1 MTTEKGQTPESGNEE
16 VERQADEAGAQVAE
30 DLDALGEVKRERDEY
45 LELAQRT
52 RADFENYRKRVAKEA
67 SEARARGKAEL
78 ARDLL
83 PAIDNLERAL
93 QAADAPSEDVSA
105 QEALAR
111 GVALVLDELR
121 GKLKDAG
128 VEAYDPVG
136 ERFDP
141 ELHEALSTRAEE
153 GTGAGVVVETIEK
166 GYRLNGQVLRP
177 ARVVVSD

>member
-1 MTTEKGQTPESGNEE
+1 MAENRPAEENGADE
-16 VERQADEAGAQVAE
+16 VEPQADEAGAQVAE
-30 DLDALGEVKRERDEY
+30 DLDELNEAKRERDEY
-45 LELAQRT
+45 LELARRT

-67 SEARARGKAEL
+67 SEALARGRAEL

-93 QAADAPSEDVSA
+93 ESSGRDEP
-105 QEALAR
+105 LAK

-121 GKLKDAG
+121 AKLKEAG
-128 VEAYDPVG
+128 VEPYDPIG

-153 GTGAGVVVETIEK
+153 GTGAGVVLETVEK